1 MIINHTQKTKKLLI
15 VGWGWPEPDATAAG
29 TRMLQVLSFFKRYS
43 FEITFVS
50 TAIKNHHSNY
60 LEELGIATKQ
70 IFLNCDSFDE
80 FINSLQ
86 PSVVLFDRFLSEEQF
101 GWRVAEQIPTALKI
115 LDTEDLHSL
124 RHVRE
129 QCFKANL
136 PFAIPTWLGDDKTK
150 REIASI
156 YRCDLSLII
165 SEYEMELLTTILGSN
180 KNLLYH
186 LPFMLSALDVPS
198 DTPSFDDRMD
208 FMFIGGGKHT
218 PNIDAIKYL
227 KDTIW
232 PQIRKILPKSK
243 LKIYGAY
250 LPQQILELHNVSNG
264 FHVLGKAAHVQD
276 VMKNAR
282 VCLVPLRFGAGIK
295 GKLLHAMQFGT
306 PTVTTKIGAEGM
318 HKKMEWNGSIA
329 DNEDDFINSAVHLYT
344 NKTAWFN
351 AQKNGYNLIS
361 SLYDKN
367 ILENKLNTR
376 IDVIKNDLEK
386 HRNQNFIGSLLLHQT
401 MASTKYMSR
410 WIQEKNK

>member
-1 MIINHTQKTKKLLI
+1 MIINHTQKTNSLLI
-15 VGWGWPEPDATAAG
+15 IGWGWPEPDATAAG
-29 TRMLQVLSFFKRYS
+29 TRMLQLIAFFKRRSY
-43 FEITFVS
+43 EITFVS
-50 TAIKNHHSNY
+50 TALKNNHSSY
-60 LEELGIATKQ
+60 IEEFGVKTEQ

-80 FINSLQ
+80 FITKLY
-86 PSVVLFDRFLSEEQF
+86 PGVVLFDRFLAEEQF
-101 GWRVAEQIPTALKI
+101 GWRVAEKIPTALRI

-136 PFAIPTWLGDDKTK
+136 PFSIPTWLDDDKTK

-156 YRCDLSLII
+156 YRCDISLII
-165 SEYEMELLTTILGSN
+165 SEYEMDVLSTILGTN
-180 KNLLYH
+180 KNLLHH
-186 LPFMLSALDVPS
+186 LPFMLSASEVLLDA
-198 DTPSFDDRMD
+198 PSFDDRND

-227 KDTIW
+227 KHTLW
-232 PQIRKILPKSK
+232 PQIRKKLPKSK

-264 FHVLGKAAHVQD
+264 FHILGKAVHVQD
-276 VMKNAR
+276 VMKSAR

-306 PTVTTKIGAEGM
+306 PSVTTNIGAEGM
-318 HKKMEWNGSIA
+318 HGKMEWNGSIA

-351 AQKNGYNLIS
+351 AQVNGYKLIS
-361 SLYDKN
+361 SLYNKD
-367 ILENKLNTR
+367 IQENKLNSR
-376 IDVIKNDLEK
+376 IDVIKDDLET
-386 HRNQNFIGSLLLHQT
+386 HRNHNFVGSLLLHQT